1 MKIISAHDMGADGVE
16 LLVHLDEDRL
26 VIGPY
31 GDDDLRP
38 DPKWLWRTSVPTA
51 HWQADQVAALQRVAR
66 HADREKVR
74 RTPSVFA
81 ELRGLSLDPY
91 LTPMPAPA
99 VPQPVAPEPAED
111 VD

>member
-16 LLVHLDEDRL
+16 LLVHLDEEKL
-26 VIGPY
+26 VVGPD
-31 GDDDLRP
+31 GEADLRP

-51 HWQADQVAALQRVAR
+51 QWQADQVAALQRVAR
-66 HADREKVR
+66 HADREKAR
-74 RTPSVFA
+74 RTPSAFA

-91 LTPMPAPA
+91 LIPDPAPTA
-99 VPQPVAPEPAED
+99 PQPAAPDPVED